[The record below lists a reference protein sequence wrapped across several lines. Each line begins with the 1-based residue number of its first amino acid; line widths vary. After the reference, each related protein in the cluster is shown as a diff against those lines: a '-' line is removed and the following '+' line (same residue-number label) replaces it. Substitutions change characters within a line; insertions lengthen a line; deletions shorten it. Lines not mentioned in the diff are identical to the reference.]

1 MKKKNNV
8 RVPTGWTSKC

>member
-8 RVPTGWTSKC
+8 RVPSCSR